1 MAEITEKT
9 RALCWLPRG
18 QRWFDTFSRTEED
31 GGYSRAE
38 EYTRLA
44 GRLAY
49 LVITETRP
57 GTETG
62 TVSGG

>member
-1 MAEITEKT
+1 MTEITEKT

-18 QRWFDTFSRTEED
+18 QRFDTFSRTEED
-31 GGYSRAE
+31 GTYSRTE
-38 EYTRLA
+38 EYARLA

-57 GTETG
+57 GAETG
-62 TVSGG
+62 TVRDD

>member
-1 MAEITEKT
+1 MTEITEKT

-18 QRWFDTFSRTEED
+18 HLFDTFSRTERD
-31 GGYSRAE
+31 GGFTRME

-57 GTETG
+57 AAETG
-62 TVSGG
+62 TVRDD